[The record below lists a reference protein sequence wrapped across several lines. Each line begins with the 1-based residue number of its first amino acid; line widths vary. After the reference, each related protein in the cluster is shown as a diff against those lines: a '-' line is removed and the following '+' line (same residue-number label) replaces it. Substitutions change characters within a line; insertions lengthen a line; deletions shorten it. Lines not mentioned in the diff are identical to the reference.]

1 MLFEQRRRGCEG
13 PYVHRA
19 EGSSPAGRKDS
30 ECQEP
35 RMREMAVTM
44 GPEEVLKLGSVGKY
58 STGM

>member
-1 MLFEQRRRGCEG
+1 M
-13 PYVHRA
+13 HRA

-35 RMREMAVTM
+35 RMREVAVTM
-44 GPEEVLKLGSVGKY
+44 GPQEVLKLGSVGKY